1 MKKVFGQHRTM
12 GAAGFGGSF
21 APLCGVAF
29 ALLLCGVLL
38 ILAGC
43 SEESAPE
50 RKLLR
55 VGFSQLGAE
64 SDWRVANTESMIQA
78 FSEENGYE
86 LLYDNAR
93 QKQANQLVAVR
104 NFIVQDVDII
114 VIAPAEETGWEAVL
128 QEAKDAGIPVIIMDR
143 EVAVEDESLYLTRIG
158 SDFLEEGRQA
168 VDWLARTLEARGKAD
183 APVNILHLQ
192 GSYGATAQ
200 LLRTKALEDAATQRE
215 NWTICAQLS
224 GDFTESKGY
233 EAVRDYLKEHRDI
246 DVLYSENDNM
256 TFGAMKALEE
266 AGLTYGADGDV
277 MIISFDA
284 VRRALEYCMAG
295 KIDLCVE
302 CNPLHGPRV
311 DELIRQHQSGEKI
324 PKQIFVE
331 ETVFTPDT
339 VTEALI
345 GSRLY

>member
-1 MKKVFGQHRTM
+1 MKKV
-12 GAAGFGGSF
+12 
-21 APLCGVAF
+21 F
-29 ALLLCGVLL
+29 ALLLCGMLL

-78 FSEENGYE
+78 FGEENGYE

-158 SDFLEEGRQA
+158 SDFLTEGRQA
-168 VDWLARTLEARGKAD
+168 VNWLARTLEAQGRASE
-183 APVNILHLQ
+183 PVNILHLQ

-200 LLRTKALEDAATQRE
+200 ILRTEALEDAAAQRE
-215 NWTICAQLS
+215 NWTICAQLA

-266 AGLTYGADGDV
+266 ARLTYGAGGDV
-277 MIISFDA
+277 IIISFDA
-284 VRRALEYCMAG
+284 LRRALEYCMAG

-311 DELIRQHQSGEKI
+311 DELIRQHQAGEKI

-331 ETVFTPDT
+331 ETVFTPDI
-339 VTEALI
+339 VTEELI
-345 GSRLY
+345 RTRLY